1 MNDHN
6 IKKTASEEAAEK
18 EINMIIMREMGLEI
32 GNNNRIYDQD
42 TGTELKINGMN
53 IVAPGC
59 YQKQSMEFNPYN
71 NKKMMSQLFGYF
83 LNKISDEGGPNV
95 IAFYNGDNSR
105 IECKTEDNEVI
116 SSGSYSKE
124 TLRYVDLV
132 MRLNDEDPSDINLS
146 KYDINK
152 QQKK

>member
-1 MNDHN
+1 MEEDVSLFN
-6 IKKTASEEAAEK
+6 IE
-18 EINMIIMREMGLEI
+18 
-32 GNNNRIYDQD
+32 
-42 TGTELKINGMN
+42 
-53 IVAPGC
+53 
-59 YQKQSMEFNPYN
+59 
-71 NKKMMSQLFGYF
+71 
-83 LNKISDEGGPNV
+83 SDEEDS
-95 IAFYNGDNSR
+95 I
-105 IECKTEDNEVI
+105 IEDENLNEIVEETEDNEVI